1 MSEWTIL
8 LSDSQQQEL
17 QETIHQLL
25 KDEITHFR
33 KELGLSQ
40 RYLKKYQ
47 VCQYLNLSNNTLDKL
62 VIEGLP
68 RINID
73 GIIFYDKWD
82 IDRWL
87 KNYIQ

>member
-17 QETIHQLL
+17 QKTIHQLL
-25 KDEITHFR
+25 KNEITHFQ

-73 GIIFYDKWD
+73 GVIFYDKWD